1 MAVEPAGLVLP
12 LLVISPSDVTRLARE
27 LEALDDYLHQAG
39 LRKGGDA
46 VKLPRTSRMLD
57 ELATANSLNFLQAE
71 DRKKTGAFLQQI
83 AKSSPVVTMSFAA
96 EPSSAFLAKVVTW
109 LRQNIH
115 QSLLLRVGLQ
125 PTIAAGFT
133 LRTTNKYFD
142 FSLRQHFNEQRPLLI
157 EKLRTAG
164 GPSER

>member
-1 MAVEPAGLVLP
+1 MAHEPAGLSLP
-12 LLVISPSDVTRLARE
+12 LLVISPSDVSRLARE
-27 LEALDDYLHQAG
+27 LEGLNDYLHQAG
-39 LRKGGDA
+39 LRKGGEA

-57 ELATANSLNFLQAE
+57 ELATANGLSFLQAG
-71 DRKKTGAFLQQI
+71 DREKAAAFLSET

-115 QSLLLRVGLQ
+115 PSLLLRVGLQ

-142 FSLRQHFNEQRPLLI
+142 FSLRQHFDEQRPLLI
-157 EKLRTAG
+157 EKLRSAG
-164 GPSER
+164 GSQ